1 MSNYVRGGVKSG
13 VRGRKSYSSMMSST
27 FLDRKSGDFKQLN
40 QSPWFLKMKNGT
52 PGYFLK
58 MEQKFQQMPEDCF
71 KATQARSSTFNL
83 KDVEAQIE
91 NFFAKN
97 LGYMEV
103 KNEATKN

>member
-1 MSNYVRGGVKSG
+1 MSNYVKSG
-13 VRGRKSYSSMMSST
+13 VRGRKSYSSMMSSA
-27 FLDRKSGDFKQLN
+27 FLDRKTGDFKQLN

-71 KATQARSSTFNL
+71 KATAARSATFDL

-91 NFFAKN
+91 NFFADN
-97 LGYMEV
+97 LGFMEV
-103 KNEATKN
+103 KNEAIKN

>member
-1 MSNYVRGGVKSG
+1 MSNYVKSG

-27 FLDRKSGDFKQLN
+27 FLDRKTGDFKQLN

-71 KATQARSSTFNL
+71 KATAARSATFDL
-83 KDVEAQIE
+83 KNVETQIE
-91 NFFAKN
+91 DFFSDN
-97 LGYMEV
+97 VGYAEV
-103 KNEATKN
+103 KNEATKD